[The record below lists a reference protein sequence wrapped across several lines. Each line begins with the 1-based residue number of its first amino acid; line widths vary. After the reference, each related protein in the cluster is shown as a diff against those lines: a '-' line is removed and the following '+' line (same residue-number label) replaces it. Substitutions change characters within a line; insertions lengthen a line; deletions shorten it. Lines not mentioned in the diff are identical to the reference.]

1 MGPWQRAINFMRRID
16 ERASEQV
23 VPFPRG
29 KSLINRRLRR
39 VHDANYVLAQHLDG
53 ATAEELIA
61 EAERI
66 QGPLG
71 LSHRRVNVDDQV
83 AAPRLAPEFERRGYI
98 AEEFLI
104 MAVRRAA
111 DRPVN
116 LETVKEV
123 TWGRLREARE
133 IRRLAEPWG
142 SPQVVEQI
150 LAREELTATL
160 VPTTYFGI
168 VEDDLVVSSC
178 ELRMDG
184 NVAQVETVETLA
196 NYRNRG
202 YARAV
207 VTAAVRAA
215 RDREFI
221 FLVADKDDWPQ
232 HMYRRLG
239 FETVGIESRFL
250 RLLDA

>member
-1 MGPWQRAINFMRRID
+1 MDPWQRAISFMRRID
-16 ERASEQV
+16 ERASEEV

-29 KSLINRRLRR
+29 KTLINRRLER
-39 VHDANYVLAQHLDG
+39 VHDANYVLAQRLDG
-53 ATAEELIA
+53 ATADELIA

-71 LSHRRVNVDDQV
+71 LSHRRVNVDDQA

-98 AEEFLI
+98 AEEFVI
-104 MAVRRAA
+104 MAVARAA
-111 DRPVN
+111 GRPVN
-116 LETVKEV
+116 IERVTKV
-123 TWGRLREARE
+123 TWGQLREARRL
-133 IRRLAEPWG
+133 RRLAEPWG
-142 SPQVVEQI
+142 APHVVDQI

-178 ELRMDG
+178 ELRTEGDL
-184 NVAQVETVETLA
+184 AQIETVETLA
-196 NYRNRG
+196 KYRNRG

-207 VTAAVRAA
+207 VTAAVQAAHDRALT
-215 RDREFI
+215 

-232 HMYRRLG
+232 DLYRRLG

-250 RLLDA
+250 RLLDG